1 MENDYL
7 LQPISVKLTDRLPK
21 TGFPCPALYCKPQ
34 LSLPLYFSGGE
45 GQHLA
50 MRHEHP
56 PSKHSIGAAYEPL
69 GMNQQQQRTEQCAL
83 LLSFLVFKSLNHIP
97 RVPDEKF
104 VILGQCF
111 PFHSLPACIWSLQ
124 SLLCNHAGDLE
135 VRFVS
140 MQQHSLQSAQ
150 AAVSGS

>member
-21 TGFPCPALYCKPQ
+21 TGFPCPVLYCKPQ

-56 PSKHSIGAAYEPL
+56 PSKHSIGAAHEPL

-97 RVPDEKF
+97 RVPTRNSSF
-104 VILGQCF
+104 WGSVSLFISC
-111 PFHSLPACIWSLQ
+111 LPA
-124 SLLCNHAGDLE
+124 
-135 VRFVS
+135 
-140 MQQHSLQSAQ
+140 
-150 AAVSGS
+150 SGAFSPCCAITQGTWR